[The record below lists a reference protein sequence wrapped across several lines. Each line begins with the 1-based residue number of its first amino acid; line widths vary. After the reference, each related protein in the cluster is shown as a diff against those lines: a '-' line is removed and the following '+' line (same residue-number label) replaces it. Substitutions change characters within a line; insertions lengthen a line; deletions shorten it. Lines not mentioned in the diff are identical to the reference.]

1 MKAIIIIVS
10 LLALISCDF
19 KEKEK
24 NIAKDTITT
33 NQKMSSLKKI
43 THVDFKQNPAEEYF
57 FTRKYRLTNSKLY
70 YFENEKLIEM
80 NNKEYLFSKALIDSL
95 PNEIMNKKHLGH
107 TTVEVDIPDW
117 TIEIYF
123 NNTDITYLASGDLPD
138 YMKNYSDLAW
148 KTTTGLDR
156 IQ

>member
-1 MKAIIIIVS
+1 
-10 LLALISCDF
+10 
-19 KEKEK
+19 
-24 NIAKDTITT
+24 
-33 NQKMSSLKKI
+33 
-43 THVDFKQNPAEEYF
+43 
-57 FTRKYRLTNSKLY
+57 
-70 YFENEKLIEM
+70 M

-123 NNTDITYLASGDLPD
+123 NNTDVTYLASGDLPD